1 MLERLISEDVG
12 ATLGY
17 TQTDKTITVQ
27 QASQPP
33 TPLLDALQKGILRF
47 AQDWQKSFL
56 QTLAIPPQ
64 TAIAPFLR
72 LVGQPTAGETALLGD
87 LTVEDGGVYPQ
98 TRPSR
103 TSPLPGGRSAF

>member
-1 MLERLISEDVG
+1 MLERLISEDAG

-33 TPLLDALQKGILRF
+33 TPLLGALQKGILRF

-64 TAIAPFLR
+64 TAISPFLR
-72 LVGQPTAGETALLGD
+72 LVGQPTAGETALLA
-87 LTVEDGGVYPQ
+87 T
-98 TRPSR
+98 
-103 TSPLPGGRSAF
+103 